1 MQWPNRKEREKHGPQ
16 PTAEEKGGRVLS
28 DQQHLPHTWATQLLC
43 YQCPTVAFR
52 GLSDDTYIGPDMLS
66 VLSTQTPLHRPAAP
80 IAMRRASQPDP
91 GAVADHAATAA
102 TLNKLSSAT
111 TGTGTSSDLVDR
123 PTDPS
128 SIPSLPTQIKSPHLR
143 ASSPAGTACRSS
155 PVPSAVAVPPTCAL
169 PVDRQ
174 WWWCRPR

>member
-52 GLSDDTYIGPDMLS
+52 GLSEDTYIGPDMLS

-102 TLNKLSSAT
+102 TPNKLSSTT

-123 PTDPS
+123 PMIS
-128 SIPSLPTQIKSPHLR
+128 SLPRPLHSPHKLKPHLR
-143 ASSPAGTACRSS
+143 ASSPAGRRFFFLFQE
-155 PVPSAVAVPPTCAL
+155 P
-169 PVDRQ
+169 
-174 WWWCRPR
+174 